1 MADSKRID
9 FVIPGAQKSGTTA
22 LELYLS
28 EHPEICV
35 PRRHKEL
42 HFFDRDRNF
51 QSQPVDYQPY
61 HAFFDPRPGQRLLG
75 EATPDYLYWP
85 SAPERMASYNPALRL
100 IIVLRNPVERAFSH
114 WNMQRHVGRDPL
126 SFFDALRAE
135 AERARTMPTQRA
147 MRFAY
152 VGRGLYAQQIERL
165 WRHFPREQTI
175 ALKSEELLAAP
186 STVLGRIAE
195 FLGIAPFRAIA
206 PRTVHSYRYDT
217 TMTTEERRH
226 LSAVFEPDICRLER
240 MLGWNC
246 EDWLAGR
253 EAQ

>member
-1 MADSKRID
+1 MAGSKLVD

-35 PRRHKEL
+35 PRRVKEL

-51 QSQPVDYQPY
+51 TARPVDYAPY

-85 SAPERMASYNPALRL
+85 SAPERMASYNPALKL
-100 IIVLRNPVERAFSH
+100 IVVLRNPVTRAFSH

-126 SFFDALRAE
+126 PFFDALRAE
-135 AERARTMPTQRA
+135 AERMRTMPPQRA

-152 VGRGLYAQQIERL
+152 IGRGMYAQQLQRL
-165 WRHFPREQTI
+165 WRHFPRGQTI
-175 ALKSEELLAAP
+175 AFKSEELLERP
-186 STVLGRIAE
+186 GTVLARITE
-195 FLGIAPFRAIA
+195 FLGIASFSPVTPKIMHA
-206 PRTVHSYRYDT
+206 YRYDA
-217 TMTTEERRH
+217 TMSEEEREYLVSTFKSEIR
-226 LSAVFEPDICRLER
+226 ELER
-240 MLGWNC
+240 ILEWDC
-246 EDWLAGR
+246 STWLT
-253 EAQ
+253 

>member
-1 MADSKRID
+1 MTESRRID

-51 QSQPVDYQPY
+51 RSQPVDYAPY

-85 SAPERMASYNPALRL
+85 PAAERMANYNPALKL
-100 IIVLRNPVERAFSH
+100 IVVLRNPVTRAFSH
-114 WNMQRHVGRDPL
+114 WNMQRHMGRDPL
-126 SFFDALRAE
+126 SFFEALRAE
-135 AERARTMPTQRA
+135 AERARTMPAQRA

-152 VGRGLYAQQIERL
+152 VGRGLYAQQLERL
-165 WRHFPREQTI
+165 WRHFPRDQTI
-175 ALKSEELLAAP
+175 ALRSEDLRASPSAVLA
-186 STVLGRIAE
+186 RIGE
-195 FLGIAPFRAIA
+195 FLGIAPFAPVA
-206 PRTVHSYRYDT
+206 PRTVHSYRYET
-217 TMTTEERRH
+217 AMTQDERRY
-226 LSAVFEPDICRLER
+226 LIAALEPGIRKLER

-246 EDWLAGR
+246 QDWL
-253 EAQ
+253 EADATQ